1 MKSTIE
7 KVKEVL
13 IGAFPHWSQWDVDGL
28 ASFLMAFFKEEIK
41 KDDSY
46 VVAATSE
53 LYSYFEE
60 KVIGQGKIEKRDVR
74 PGLVVHYLN
83 RYPSFTMKLKGL
95 YKNKSLMESYNQ
107 RCQEVEATTEIEAAY
122 TQHLEFVSL
131 DAIKEFIKR
140 IDAAVPFT
148 KSHAPVWAIMREVAN
163 ELEGAPLEYF
173 WIMVKERCLE
183 GGVANNPEQWRQM
196 KKRILDR
203 INSQAKGAQ
212 GMLGMV
218 SVSAEERALRK
229 LLNVLE
235 RLDEKSKNFMNT
247 DLEERTITEEGMI
260 TQQGNSAKKA
270 YQFSK
275 MELDGMIKLRKLFLE
290 NRYTT
295 ERFPEVYEG
304 EIPVR
309 AKEEHELIDLGSD
322 GIFELVKKSWMDAL
336 GIYRF
341 GPYKNEDYNY
351 EFTTEGIIIIDSK
364 KIEQWVDI
372 WNRNSSEELTVDDVR
387 FVVLMHEL
395 GHWFSHWASRNV
407 EDADLLQ
414 WNPGFHFPNRMTKE
428 ALANIICFWACQD
441 VDLDEEQRKGVL
453 KALDALTPK
462 DEDGNVDTSNA
473 YGAYELLKPFERSP
487 ILEKLNTL
495 RANWMLKDELLF
507 DLLQSSA
514 KDVFEWLGE
523 RQPEIVSIEDFKG
536 NPELQHKSVWDKGEI
551 RKGSSIL
558 GRNGVLA
565 GKRPN

>member
-7 KVKEVL
+7 QVKEVL

-183 GGVANNPEQWRQM
+183 RCVATSPEQWRQM
-196 KKRILDR
+196 KSRILKS
-203 INSQAKGAQ
+203 IKTYGSGTE
-212 GMLGMV
+212 GMLQM
-218 SVSAEERALRK
+218 VSAEELALRK
-229 LLNVLE
+229 LLNVVAKLE
-235 RLDEKSKNFMNT
+235 EQSQNFSNT
-247 DLEERTITEEGMI
+247 DLE
-260 TQQGNSAKKA
+260 QQDMVKYQENSKGKA
-270 YQFSK
+270 YQFSE
-275 MELDGMIKLRKLFLE
+275 MELDSMINLRKLFSR
-290 NRYTT
+290 NHYTT
-295 ERFPEVYEG
+295 DRFPEVYDG
-304 EIPVR
+304 DIPAR
-309 AKEEHELIDLGSD
+309 SKEEQQLIELGGE
-322 GIFELVKKSWMDAL
+322 GILQLVERSWIDAL
-336 GIYRF
+336 GVYRI
-341 GPYKNEDYNY
+341 GPPEMNKKYSCV
-351 EFTTEGIIIIDSK
+351 FTTEGNIIIDTK
-364 KIEQWVDI
+364 KIEQWVEI
-372 WNRNSSEELTVDDVR
+372 WNRVSSEGLTVDSVR

-395 GHWFSHWASRNV
+395 GHWFSHWAISDGEKTEFR
-407 EDADLLQ
+407 Q
-414 WNPGFHFPNRMTKE
+414 WNPGFEFPNNMTRE
-428 ALANIICFWACQD
+428 ALGNIICLWACED
-441 VDLDEEQRKGVL
+441 IDDEKQRKGVL

-462 DEDGNVDTSNA
+462 NKNGDVDISNA
-473 YGAYELLKPFERSP
+473 YGAYKLIEGFDRS
-487 ILEKLNTL
+487 IVLEKLNTV
-495 RANWMLKDELLF
+495 RANWMLKDKFLF
-507 DLLQSSA
+507 DFLKSPE
-514 KDVFEWLGE
+514 KDVLKWLGE
-523 RQPEIVSIEDFKG
+523 RQPEIVSIEDYKR
-536 NPELQHKSVWDKGEI
+536 NPQLEHKSVWDQGDLG
-551 RKGSSIL
+551 KGSSIL
-558 GRNGVLA
+558 RRLEALQG
-565 GKRPN
+565 RPN